1 MAQEESES
9 SKGRKPRRRKLAQL
23 PAHLEFP
30 WCSHCSNLD
39 GHMVT
44 SSRGRQEEEGPVGPT
59 QAMADSRIPAC
70 LSHPL
75 AGRLAPAV
83 SACCLGWRGWLSVVQ
98 GEELLF

>member
-1 MAQEESES
+1 MAQKESES
-9 SKGRKPRRRKLAQL
+9 SKRRKPRRQKLSPFL
-23 PAHLEFP
+23 AHLELP
-30 WCSHCSNLD
+30 GVLTAQTLMGIWSLPTVA
-39 GHMVT
+39 GK
-44 SSRGRQEEEGPVGPT
+44 RKRAPVGPT
-59 QAMADSRIPAC
+59 QAMADSRKPAC